1 MCGIYGV
8 FGDGGLSPAD
18 ASAAVEA
25 LRPRGPDGTGVW
37 ASPSG
42 RAVLGHTR
50 LAVVDPVGSAQ
61 PIADGAGEA
70 VIVVNGEFYDHR
82 RVRRDLARTGH
93 PCRTGG
99 DSEIALRLYLRD
111 GHRALRELRGE
122 FAFAL
127 WDERRGELFAA
138 RDRFGVKPLFYAER
152 NGRLYLSSEIK
163 ALLACGVPAR
173 WDLAAYAAHLQ
184 AALPPDRT
192 LFAGV
197 RQLPPGCYLVAGGEG
212 VAVHR
217 YWDLDYPTTE
227 ELAETER
234 GGADALAGHVA
245 LVRSA
250 LDEAVRLRTVADV
263 PLASHL
269 SGGVDSS
276 AVAALAARHA
286 PITGF
291 TVQFPDSAL
300 DESPIA
306 ARTATRLDLPLR
318 RVGVEPAD
326 TAAHLVATLRAGEMV
341 QENSHGV
348 ARFLHSAAIR
358 AGGFKVALAGEGG
371 DELFA
376 GYPQSQRDLAL
387 SLDAA
392 ALERAR
398 AGYRKLS
405 AFGAP
410 RHLRSTLDRLG
421 FLPGWLTQRHLA
433 VVVPSRPLL
442 RREFADLLD
451 GTDSCGP
458 LLDQSRSQLD
468 GRPPLHQS
476 SYLFAKG
483 RLANYL
489 LAAERLDA
497 AHAVEA
503 RLPYL
508 DHHLFATAR
517 AAALSWYAPGGR
529 AKHVLREAV
538 RDELSDEV
546 YAGGKRGFFAPPAAA
561 GDGLVA
567 LLRGLVDDSAM
578 RDNPIYEPAA
588 VRRFLDELDD
598 RPAERQADSD
608 RLLHLVTATS
618 LLTTEFGMTAD
629 TGPTLGGSRG

>member
-1 MCGIYGV
+1 MCGIIVVLAG
-8 FGDGGLSPAD
+8 GGL
-18 ASAAVEA
+18 ASSDVTAAVEV

-37 ASPSG
+37 TSASG

-50 LAVVDPVGSAQ
+50 LAVVDPAGSAQ
-61 PIADGAGEA
+61 PISDESGDTT
-70 VIVVNGEFYDHR
+70 IVVNGEFYDYQR
-82 RVRRDLARTGH
+82 IRRDLARTGH

-99 DSEIALRLYLRD
+99 DGEIALRLYRRD
-111 GHRALRELRGE
+111 GHRALSELRGE

-152 NGRLYLSSEIK
+152 DGRLYLSSEIK
-163 ALLACGVPAR
+163 ALLACGVPAK

-184 AALPPDRT
+184 MALPPDRT

-197 RQLPPGCYLVAGGEG
+197 RQLPPGCYLVAGRDG
-212 VAVHR
+212 VKIHR

-227 ELAETER
+227 ELAEHRTP
-234 GGADALAGHVA
+234 DALAEHVA
-245 LVRSA
+245 EVRSA
-250 LDEAVRLRTVADV
+250 LDEAVRVRTVADV
-263 PLASHL
+263 PLACHL

-276 AVAALAARHA
+276 GMTALAARHA
-286 PITGF
+286 PVSGF
-291 TVQFPDSAL
+291 TVGFPDTAL

-306 ARTATRLDLPLR
+306 ARTAARLGLPLH
-318 RVGVEPAD
+318 RVGIEPAD
-326 TAAHLVATLRAGEMV
+326 VAAHLVATLRAGEMV

-387 SLDAA
+387 SRDPGALD
-392 ALERAR
+392 RAR

-405 AFGAP
+405 GFGAP

-421 FLPGWLTQRHLA
+421 FLPNWLTQRYLT
-433 VVVPSRPLL
+433 VVAPSRPLL

-451 GTDSCGP
+451 GTDACGP
-458 LLDQSRSQLD
+458 LLDQSRSQLE

-497 AHAVEA
+497 ANAVEV

-508 DHHLFATAR
+508 DHHLFTTAR
-517 AAALSWYAPGGR
+517 TAALSWYAPEGCT
-529 AKHVLREAV
+529 KHVLREAV
-538 RDELSDEV
+538 REELSEEV
-546 YAGGKRGFFAPPAAA
+546 YTGGKRGFFAPPAAA
-561 GDGLVA
+561 GSGLLE
-567 LLRGLVDDSAM
+567 LLRDLTGDSSM
-578 RDNPIYEPAA
+578 RDNPFYEPGA
-588 VRRFLDELDD
+588 VRRLLDEVGDQSAD
-598 RPAERQADSD
+598 RAAGND
-608 RLLHLVTATS
+608 RLLHLVAGTS

-629 TGPTLGGSRG
+629 AGQTVGGSSD

>member
-1 MCGIYGV
+1 MCGIIGV
-8 FGDGGLSPAD
+8 FGDGGLSSSD
-18 ASAAVEA
+18 VTAAVEV

-37 ASPSG
+37 ASASG

-50 LAVVDPVGSAQ
+50 LAVVDPAGSAQ
-61 PIADGAGEA
+61 PIRDESGE
-70 VIVVNGEFYDHR
+70 VTIVVNGEFYDHR
-82 RVRRDLARTGH
+82 RIRRDLARTGH
-93 PCRTGG
+93 ACRTDG
-99 DSEIALRLYLRD
+99 DSEIALRLYRRD
-111 GHRALRELRGE
+111 GHRALSELRGE

-152 NGRLYLSSEIK
+152 DGRLYLSSEIK

-184 AALPPDRT
+184 MALPPDRT

-197 RQLPPGCYLVAGGEG
+197 RQLPPGCYLVARKGD
-212 VAVHR
+212 VTVHQ
-217 YWDLDYPTTE
+217 YWDLNYPTEE
-227 ELAETER
+227 ELAGTEHR
-234 GGADALAGHVA
+234 GADALAGHVA
-245 LVRSA
+245 EVRLA
-250 LDEAVRLRTVADV
+250 LDEAVRLRTIADV
-263 PLASHL
+263 PVACHL

-276 AVAALAARHA
+276 AMTALAARHV
-286 PITGF
+286 PVSGF
-291 TVQFPDSAL
+291 TVGFPDTAL
-300 DESPIA
+300 DESPVA
-306 ARTATRLDLPLR
+306 ARTAARLDLPLH

-326 TAAHLVATLRAGEMV
+326 VAAHLVATLRAGEMV
-341 QENSHGV
+341 QENAHGV

-387 SLDAA
+387 SQDAA
-392 ALERAR
+392 ALHRAR

-405 AFGAP
+405 GFGAP

-421 FLPGWLTQRHLA
+421 FLPSWLTQRYLT

-442 RREFADLLD
+442 RREFAGLLEE
-451 GTDSCGP
+451 TDSCAP
-458 LLDQSRSQLD
+458 LLDQARSQLD

-497 AHAVEA
+497 AQAVEV

-508 DHHLFATAR
+508 DHHLFATVR
-517 AAALSWYAPGGR
+517 TAALSWYAPEGR
-529 AKHVLREAV
+529 SKHVLREAV
-538 RDELSDEV
+538 RTELSDEV
-546 YAGGKRGFFAPPAAA
+546 YTGGKRGFFAPPATV
-561 GDGLVA
+561 GSGLVE
-567 LLRGLVDDSAM
+567 LLRDLTGDSAM
-578 RDNPIYEPAA
+578 RDNPFYEPNA
-588 VRRFLDELDD
+588 VRRLLDELAD
-598 RPAERQADSD
+598 RPADRQADSD
-608 RLLHLVTATS
+608 RLLHLVTGTA

-629 TGPTLGGSRG
+629 AAQTVGGSGD